1 MIAFAYL
8 EKADFWYGLERKYDY
23 RNYKEMVGESYLH
36 PSFYTRAPG
45 SKKEPFPTSASPQAR
60 LSDVTMTLQLLS
72 WVLLLLW
79 LPASLG
85 AGKLNWK

>member
-1 MIAFAYL
+1 MWKGIGLVLSLWTGAYNWKMIAFTYL

-45 SKKEPFPTSASPQAR
+45 SKKEPFPTSASP
-60 LSDVTMTLQLLS
+60 
-72 WVLLLLW
+72 
-79 LPASLG
+79 
-85 AGKLNWK
+85 